1 MQGSAFFREFGPV
14 SRTAPPPGQV
24 VALTDDA
31 YARGVADGLAQAH
44 AQTAAR
50 TASALEDLT
59 ARLDDMTAER
69 DRVADETAAE
79 AGAALAA
86 VVRSL
91 CPSLS
96 ALGLADRA
104 RHLLETEL
112 LSGPRPVTIRA
123 APDVAEAL
131 DGMGADLTVE
141 SDGDMPG
148 TRLDLSWPEGGA
160 TLDIEALSAQIM
172 GLADTLG
179 PDSDPLPKEDPVPEN
194 DSMEENPH
202 D

>member
-31 YARGVADGLAQAH
+31 YARGVTDGLAQAH
-44 AQTAAR
+44 AQIAAR
-50 TASALEDLT
+50 TAAALEDLT
-59 ARLDDMTAER
+59 GRLDGIVAER
-69 DRVADETAAE
+69 DGAQREVATAA
-79 AGAALAA
+79 GVALAA

-91 CPSLS
+91 CPALS

-104 RHLLETEL
+104 RHLLENEL
-112 LSGPRPVTIRA
+112 LSAPRPVTVRA

-131 DGMGADLTVE
+131 DAMNAGLVVE
-141 SDGDMPG
+141 SDDDMPA

-160 TLDIEALSAQIM
+160 TVDTEALCTQIM

-179 PDSDPLPKEDPVPEN
+179 SESDPVPEN